1 MKRCTMTIASTAAAL
16 LCLALPGCSTNNAA
30 QRQSAPV
37 GPSGAAAD
45 TTQAVQLVNGVPITR
60 AEVERAT
67 KVLLAQS
74 GTNQPLGPEAIKK
87 VNQTALDQ
95 LTLAELLYQEAAKLE
110 VKDLDRQ
117 VEQKIEE
124 SKAQY
129 PSPSAFEDALKG
141 SGLTVAEM
149 SRNARKSILIN
160 TLIEER
166 FVARVEVTEGE
177 AEKFYQENREK
188 YFNRPENA
196 RASHILVKVEMDDT
210 AERKKQAR
218 EKAEALL
225 KRVKGGDDFAEVA
238 RTESSCPSK
247 AVGGDLGNFG
257 RGQMVPPFE
266 EAVFAMKPG
275 EISDVVESSF
285 GFHIIKLSE
294 KNPAAQAKYE
304 DVKTKIVQYLKDEKV
319 RKLVAAYVEE
329 LKSKAKITRV

>member
-1 MKRCTMTIASTAAAL
+1 
-16 LCLALPGCSTNNAA
+16 
-30 QRQSAPV
+30 
-37 GPSGAAAD
+37 
-45 TTQAVQLVNGVPITR
+45 
-60 AEVERAT
+60 
-67 KVLLAQS
+67 
-74 GTNQPLGPEAIKK
+74 
-87 VNQTALDQ
+87 
-95 LTLAELLYQEAAKLE
+95 
-110 VKDLDRQ
+110 
-117 VEQKIEE
+117 
-124 SKAQY
+124 
-129 PSPSAFEDALKG
+129 
-141 SGLTVAEM
+141 
-149 SRNARKSILIN
+149 
-160 TLIEER
+160 
-166 FVARVEVTEGE
+166 
-177 AEKFYQENREK
+177 
-188 YFNRPENA
+188 
-196 RASHILVKVEMDDT
+196 MDDT

-247 AVGGDLGNFG
+247 ALGGDLGNFG